1 MIVICIQNIR
11 SIRKIRGRTI
21 DTPYRFH
28 SRSAMPESELSSLLS
43 LICEIPW
50 GLATDLLGEGEE
62 AAEGQGTVR
71 MALAPELGLFTK
83 RCFVRHEE
91 QRCN

>member
-1 MIVICIQNIR
+1 MNVIYIQNIR

-71 MALAPELGLFTK
+71 MALAPELGGLAEAGI
-83 RCFVRHEE
+83 VIHDEE
-91 QRCN
+91 